1 MINPR
6 QDCAEEAPILLPSD
20 DDSTNF
26 DYLALFL
33 MHAMMNRTM
42 FVVDSLSRVEFESRG
57 GAAREWRGP
66 NCQRGRMD
74 PSHGLSQ
81 YAPGGMLSPG
91 KMQTVEE
98 LRDALRLSMK
108 ELIAVQVRV
117 LLFPTKKTQ
126 LTCG

>member
-1 MINPR
+1 
-6 QDCAEEAPILLPSD
+6 
-20 DDSTNF
+20 
-26 DYLALFL
+26 
-33 MHAMMNRTM
+33 MHAMMNRSK
-42 FVVDSLSRVEFESRG
+42 FVARVEFESRG
-57 GAAREWRGP
+57 GAAAEWRGP
-66 NCQRGRMD
+66 NHSQRGRMD

-98 LRDALRLSMK
+98 LRDALRISMK

-117 LLFPTKKTQ
+117 LLFPTNKTQ